1 MLMEGTVRKEVHEA
15 SCGQEGPQAGR
26 GLKSF
31 YSFFYFIICFHFSNS
46 HGWEVVF
53 LRGFFFKLKYC

>member
-31 YSFFYFIICFHFSNS
+31 YSFFFISLFVFILAILMDGKLFSFADF
-46 HGWEVVF
+46 F
-53 LRGFFFKLKYC
+53 LN